1 MKYINEFRE
10 GDNII
15 GIYLCKQK
23 NSATTK
29 NGKEYENVTL
39 ADKTGSIS
47 CKIWEPNSM
56 GIGDFSVN
64 DYVEVHGKVTVF
76 NGALQMSIDRSLK
89 AQEGSYDPKDY
100 LAVSEHDPED
110 MYRKLMEFVN
120 SIQSPFFRL
129 LLDSFFTED
138 EEFIRSFKTH
148 SAAKSIH
155 HGFMGGLLQHTL
167 SVCQLCDFYCR
178 QYPKLNRDLL
188 ITAALCHDIGKT
200 RELSAF
206 PSNDYTDEGQFLG
219 HIVMGVEM
227 VDEKIRKIK
236 GFPALK
242 AMELKH
248 CILAHHGE
256 YEFGSPKKPAI
267 IEAVALNFADNT
279 DAKLEAMT
287 EVFNNSFNT
296 DPSNPWLGYSRIFDS
311 NIRPTD

>member
-1 MKYINEFRE
+1 MKFINEFRE

-23 NSATTK
+23 NAATTK

-89 AQEGSYDPKDY
+89 AHEGSYDPKDY

-200 RELSAF
+200 RELSGF

>member
-1 MKYINEFRE
+1 MKFINEFRE

-23 NSATTK
+23 NAATTK

-89 AQEGSYDPKDY
+89 AHEGSYDPKDY

-167 SVCQLCDFYCR
+167 SVCQLCDFYCK

-200 RELSAF
+200 RELSGF